1 MKKRPAWLYFVFG
14 LAAIVIIFPFYAR
27 TWLNREQA
35 KLTDQQAREI
45 LNRELPAGTDKSRV
59 KQFLD
64 MNAWDYSDGGSTIQ
78 AIVRDASHNSLI
90 RTNIRVRFYFDSQR
104 KLVSYDLQDLHTG
117 P

>member
-1 MKKRPAWLYFVFG
+1 MMKRSIWLYIAG
-14 LAAIVIIFPFYAR
+14 CLAVVAILLAYPAR
-27 TWLNREQA
+27 HWLNSEQT

-45 LNRELPAGTDKSRV
+45 LNRELPVGTDKWRV
-59 KQFLD
+59 KRFLD
-64 MNAWDYSDGGSTIQ
+64 TNAWDYSDGGSTIQ

-90 RTNIRVRFYFDSQR
+90 RTDIRVRFFFDSQG